1 MKSLADQTAQKRSGF
16 LLKQSRRSLRL
27 RRWLTISAASSILVL
42 FGLIAYQFSN
52 TWKDY
57 NAHLGVSSAT
67 ESWLNRKLISYKS
80 IDSYD
85 MLLGLRRLEA
95 ASLRFAVGSISQ
107 KELSDQRKQVA
118 SMFLHFAP
126 GSIIARDL
134 VADYPSFQP
143 AYQST
148 LIFLNTAQQFEAG
161 RQAIDA
167 VLESADTSLGDW
179 MMFTQDTIRV
189 EYELRDGMESTIV
202 SFRPL
207 AERTF
212 WIISILLSLFVAAS
226 LAAIYAG
233 WGLIKGEQNRFSRFE
248 LLVSSVGHDLL
259 SPLQAIQ
266 GAGSLLAT
274 ELSPAKRQRFAGIIR
289 LSSQTLARLVGD
301 ILQISQDKP
310 LDIRPRAVNVEDLFG
325 QIATSFETRT
335 EARGLAFRRNF
346 QLHGAELVID
356 PERLAQ
362 CVGNLL
368 ENALR
373 YTELGAITL
382 HCRLD
387 LPGDEFSAKLL
398 IVEVSDTGLG
408 IPIEDQSRVFE
419 PFEQVKSI
427 KKQGMGLGLSIVRNI
442 VTAMHG
448 EIRLESVHH
457 RGSKFTISL
466 PVELVQPDP
475 ADAAVPGPEPVPL
488 PRREPSSATVG
499 GADILVVD
507 DDELIRISV
516 VEILRGAGYKTDDA
530 PSGEDAL
537 VKVLAGTY
545 MAVVTD
551 IQMDGMDGFELAEA
565 IHKQKPARPFV
576 IAMTAHTRNLGSNP
590 KAVVFDGFLGKPFSA
605 ESLFEQLDMA
615 RGRTSVSPVASA

>member
-1 MKSLADQTAQKRSGF
+1 MPSLQDKVEQKKMGF
-16 LLKQSRRSLRL
+16 LLKQSRRSIRL
-27 RRWLTISAASSILVL
+27 KRWLTVSAASSILIL
-42 FGLIAYQFSN
+42 FGLIAYQFVS

-57 NAHLGVSSAT
+57 KEHLGASSAT

-85 MLLGLRRLEA
+85 MLLALRRLEA
-95 ASLRFAVGSISQ
+95 ATLRHAVGNMSQ
-107 KELSDQRKQVA
+107 KDLSDQRKQVA
-118 SMFLHFAP
+118 SMFVHFAP
-126 GSIIARDL
+126 GSIFYKDFL
-134 VADYPSFQP
+134 VDYPSFDP

-148 LIFLNTAQQFEAG
+148 LTFLNTAQKFED
-161 RQAIDA
+161 RLQTIDV
-167 VLESADTSLGDW
+167 VLESADTALGDW

-189 EYELRDGMESTIV
+189 EIELRDGMESTII

-212 WIISILLSLFVAAS
+212 WIISILLSLFAAAS

-233 WGLIKGEQNRFSRFE
+233 WGLIKGEQRRFSRFE

-274 ELSPAKRQRFAGIIR
+274 ELSPEKRQRFAGIIR

-301 ILQISQDKP
+301 ILQISQDKA
-310 LDIRPRAVNVEDLFG
+310 LDIRPRAVHLEDLFS
-325 QIATSFETRT
+325 QIASAF
-335 EARGLAFRRNF
+335 EARVEAKGLAFRRNF
-346 QLHGAELVID
+346 QLQGAEVKVD
-356 PERLAQ
+356 PERLSQ

-368 ENALR
+368 DNALR
-373 YTELGAITL
+373 YTELGSVTL

-387 LPGDEFSAKLL
+387 LPGKELSAPHL

-419 PFEQVKSI
+419 PFEQVQAV

-442 VTAMHG
+442 VTVMHG
-448 EIRLESVHH
+448 EIRLESVHQ
-457 RGSKFTISL
+457 RGSKFTITL
-466 PVELVQPDP
+466 PVELVQSSMAEAAAPVP
-475 ADAAVPGPEPVPL
+475 APVPQPQAVPAKP
-488 PRREPSSATVG
+488 G
-499 GADILVVD
+499 GAAILVVD

-516 VEILRGAGYKTDDA
+516 VEILRGAGYSTDDA

-537 VKVLAGTY
+537 TKVLAGPY
-545 MAVVTD
+545 QAVVTD
-551 IQMDGMDGFELAEA
+551 IQLGGMDGFELAQS
-565 IHKQKPARPFV
+565 IRQQKAARPYL
-576 IAMTAHTRNLGSNP
+576 IAMTAHTRNLGSGP
-590 KAVVFDGFLGKPFSA
+590 KAAMFDGFLGKPFSA
-605 ESLFEQLDMA
+605 ESLLEQLDKA
-615 RGRTSVSPVASA
+615 RGRAGDSVALSV

>member
-1 MKSLADQTAQKRSGF
+1 MPNIPDKIEQKKSGF
-16 LLKQSRRSLRL
+16 LLKQSRRSMRFK
-27 RRWLTISAASSILVL
+27 RWLTVSAASSILVL
-42 FGLIAYQFSN
+42 FSLIAYQFAS

-57 NAHLGVSSAT
+57 NEHLGASSAT

-85 MLLGLRRLEA
+85 MLLALRRLEA
-95 ASLRFAVGSISQ
+95 ATLRHAVGNMSQ
-107 KELSDQRKQVA
+107 KDLSDQRKQVA
-118 SMFLHFAP
+118 SMFVHFAP
-126 GSIIARDL
+126 GSIFYKDFL
-134 VADYPSFQP
+134 VDYPSFDP

-148 LIFLNTAQQFEAG
+148 LTFLNTAQKFEAG
-161 RQAIDA
+161 LQTINV
-167 VLESADTSLGDW
+167 VLESADTALVDW

-189 EYELRDGMESTIV
+189 EIELRDGMESTII

-212 WIISILLSLFVAAS
+212 WIISILLSLFAAAS

-233 WGLIKGEQNRFSRFE
+233 WGLIKGEQRRFSRFE

-274 ELSPAKRQRFAGIIR
+274 ELSPEKRKRFAGIIR

-301 ILQISQDKP
+301 ILQISQDKS
-310 LDIRPRAVNVEDLFG
+310 LDIRPRAVPLGDFFS
-325 QIATSFETRT
+325 QIAAAFESKA
-335 EARGLAFRRNF
+335 EARGLVFRRNF
-346 QLHGAELVID
+346 LLQGAEVKVD
-356 PERLAQ
+356 PERLSQ

-373 YTELGAITL
+373 YTELGSVTL

-387 LPGDEFSAKLL
+387 QPGDEFSAPQLV
-398 IVEVSDTGLG
+398 VEVSDTGIG

-419 PFEQVKSI
+419 PFEQVKGA
-427 KKQGMGLGLSIVRNI
+427 KKQGMGLGLSIVRSI

-448 EIRLESVHH
+448 EIRLESVHQ
-457 RGSKFTISL
+457 RGSKFTITL
-466 PVELVQPDP
+466 PVVLVQSTIAEAA
-475 ADAAVPGPEPVPL
+475 ADAAPVLHPHCQPVPAK
-488 PRREPSSATVG
+488 PG
-499 GADILVVD
+499 GAAILVVD

-516 VEILRGAGYKTDDA
+516 VEILRGAGYNTDEA

-537 VKVLAGTY
+537 TKVLAGTY
-545 MAVVTD
+545 QAVVSD
-551 IQMDGMDGFELAEA
+551 IQMGGMDGFELAQS
-565 IHKQKPARPFV
+565 IRQQKPARPYL
-576 IAMTAHTRNLGSNP
+576 IAMTAHTRNLGSGP
-590 KAVVFDGFLGKPFSA
+590 KAAMFDGFLGKPFSA
-605 ESLFEQLDMA
+605 ESLLEQLDKA
-615 RGRTSVSPVASA
+615 RGRAGDSVALSV

>member
-1 MKSLADQTAQKRSGF
+1 MPSLQDKVEQKKMGF
-16 LLKQSRRSLRL
+16 LLKQSRRSIRL
-27 RRWLTISAASSILVL
+27 KRWLTVSAASSILIL
-42 FGLIAYQFSN
+42 FGLIAYQFVS

-57 NAHLGVSSAT
+57 KEHLGASSAT

-85 MLLGLRRLEA
+85 MLLALRRLEA
-95 ASLRFAVGSISQ
+95 ATLRHAVGNMSQ
-107 KELSDQRKQVA
+107 KDLSDQRKQVA
-118 SMFLHFAP
+118 SMFVHFAP
-126 GSIIARDL
+126 GSIFYKDFL
-134 VADYPSFQP
+134 VDYPSFDP

-148 LIFLNTAQQFEAG
+148 LTFLNTAQKFED
-161 RQAIDA
+161 RLQTIDV
-167 VLESADTSLGDW
+167 VLESADTALGDW

-189 EYELRDGMESTIV
+189 EIELRDGMESTII

-212 WIISILLSLFVAAS
+212 WIISILLSLFAAAS

-233 WGLIKGEQNRFSRFE
+233 WGLIKGEQRRFSRFE

-274 ELSPAKRQRFAGIIR
+274 ELSPEKRQRFAGIIR

-301 ILQISQDKP
+301 ILQISQDKA
-310 LDIRPRAVNVEDLFG
+310 LDIRPRAVHLEDLFS
-325 QIATSFETRT
+325 QIASAF
-335 EARGLAFRRNF
+335 EARVEAKGLAFRRNF
-346 QLHGAELVID
+346 QLQGAEVKVD
-356 PERLAQ
+356 PERLSQ

-368 ENALR
+368 DNALR
-373 YTELGAITL
+373 YTELGSVTL

-387 LPGDEFSAKLL
+387 LPGKELSAPHL

-419 PFEQVKSI
+419 PFEQVQAV

-442 VTAMHG
+442 VTVMHG
-448 EIRLESVHH
+448 EIRLESVHQ
-457 RGSKFTISL
+457 RGSKFTVTL
-466 PVELVQPDP
+466 PVELVQSSMAEAAAPVP
-475 ADAAVPGPEPVPL
+475 APVPQPQAVPAKP
-488 PRREPSSATVG
+488 G
-499 GADILVVD
+499 GAAILVVD

-516 VEILRGAGYKTDDA
+516 VEILRGAGYSTDDA

-537 VKVLAGTY
+537 TKVLAGTY
-545 MAVVTD
+545 QAVVTD
-551 IQMDGMDGFELAEA
+551 IQMGGMDGFELAQS
-565 IHKQKPARPFV
+565 IRQQKAARPYL
-576 IAMTAHTRNLGSNP
+576 IAMTAHTRNLGSGP
-590 KAVVFDGFLGKPFSA
+590 KAAMFDGFLGKPFSA
-605 ESLFEQLDMA
+605 ESLLEQLDKA
-615 RGRTSVSPVASA
+615 RGRAGDSVALSV

>member
-1 MKSLADQTAQKRSGF
+1 MPSLPDKTEQKKMGF
-16 LLKQSRRSLRL
+16 LLKQSRRSIRL
-27 RRWLTISAASSILVL
+27 KRWLTVSAASSILIL
-42 FGLIAYQFSN
+42 FGLIAYQFAS

-57 NAHLGVSSAT
+57 NEHLGASSAT

-85 MLLGLRRLEA
+85 MLLALRRLEA
-95 ASLRFAVGSISQ
+95 ATLRHAVGNMSQ
-107 KELSDQRKQVA
+107 KDLSDQRKQVA
-118 SMFLHFAP
+118 SVFVHFSP
-126 GSIIARDL
+126 GSIFYKDFLI
-134 VADYPSFQP
+134 DYPSFDS

-148 LIFLNTAQQFEAG
+148 LTFLNTAQKFED
-161 RQAIDA
+161 RLQTIDV
-167 VLESADTSLGDW
+167 VLESADAALADW

-189 EYELRDGMESTIV
+189 EIELRDGMENTII

-212 WIISILLSLFVAAS
+212 WIISILLSLFAAAS

-233 WGLIKGEQNRFSRFE
+233 WGLIKGEQKRFSRFE

-274 ELSPAKRQRFAGIIR
+274 ELSPEKRQRFAGIIR

-301 ILQISQDKP
+301 ILQISQDKA
-310 LDIRPRAVNVEDLFG
+310 LDIRPRAVHLEDLFS
-325 QIATSFETRT
+325 QIASAF
-335 EARGLAFRRNF
+335 EARVEAKGLAFRRNF
-346 QLHGAELVID
+346 QLHGAEVKVD
-356 PERLAQ
+356 PERLSQ

-368 ENALR
+368 DNALR
-373 YTELGAITL
+373 YTELGAVTL

-387 LPGDEFSAKLL
+387 LPSEEFSAPQL
-398 IVEVSDTGLG
+398 IVEVSDTGIG

-419 PFEQVKSI
+419 PFEQVKAA

-448 EIRLESVHH
+448 EIQLESVHQ
-457 RGSKFTISL
+457 RGSKFTITL
-466 PVELVQPDP
+466 PVVLVQSSMAEAA
-475 ADAAVPGPEPVPL
+475 ADAAPVLHPHCQPVPAK
-488 PRREPSSATVG
+488 PG
-499 GADILVVD
+499 GAAILVVD

-516 VEILRGAGYKTDDA
+516 VEILRRAGYSTDDA

-537 VKVLAGTY
+537 TKVLAGTFL
-545 MAVVTD
+545 AVVTD
-551 IQMDGMDGFELAEA
+551 IQMGGMDGFELAKA
-565 IHKQKPARPFV
+565 IRQQKPCRPFLV
-576 IAMTAHTRNLGSNP
+576 AMTAHTRNLGSGP
-590 KAVVFDGFLGKPFSA
+590 KAAVFDGFLGKPFSA
-605 ESLFEQLDMA
+605 ENLLEQLDMA
-615 RGRTSVSPVASA
+615 RTRTSASALASA